1 MLHYRA
7 YLLDTRRRIAQP
19 ANDIEAATDDDA
31 IKIAEKCLDDRDL
44 ALWQGPRL
52 VITLKSKARPRNA
65 KTGPAAH

>member
-52 VITLKSKARPRNA
+52 VITLRSKARPRDA
-65 KTGPAAH
+65 KTRPAAH

>member
-44 ALWQGPRL
+44 ALWQGARL
-52 VITLKSKARPRNA
+52 VITLKSKAQPRDT
-65 KTGPAAH
+65 KTRPAAQ